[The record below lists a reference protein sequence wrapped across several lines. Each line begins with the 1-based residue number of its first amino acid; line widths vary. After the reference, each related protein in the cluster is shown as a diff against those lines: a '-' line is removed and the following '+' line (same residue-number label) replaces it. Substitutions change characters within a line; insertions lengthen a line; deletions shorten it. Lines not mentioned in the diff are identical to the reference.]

1 MFLLIILMS
10 EVVFVGLFD
19 HGHDEDEEEG
29 HQPAGA
35 VDLRVYDVRQD
46 QSDDEVHVGYPP
58 LKKQTIFIWTLNLSC
73 HILFQVASTM
83 PLKCVMY

>member
-1 MFLLIILMS
+1 MILLIILMS

-35 VDLRVYDVRQD
+35 VDLRVYDVR
-46 QSDDEVHVGYPP
+46 
-58 LKKQTIFIWTLNLSC
+58 
-73 HILFQVASTM
+73 
-83 PLKCVMY
+83 